1 MLKKLS
7 LLFFIFVNLSFA
19 MTKDNIE
26 SQMSNKINQAMI
38 ILQDSTLSKEQKADK
53 IISHMSS
60 IFDYDLMSKLS
71 LGKKWKELSKEKK
84 AEFTKLFTK
93 KLKNSYTDKLDL
105 YDDEKFE
112 ILGKEE
118 SKKNRITLKTQLI
131 SKNEKYDINYK
142 FYKVKNI
149 DNWLIYDVDI
159 VGISLIQTYRNQFA
173 GFLKDNSFDEL
184 LINLKNSK

>member
-71 LGKKWKELSKEKK
+71 LGKNWKEISKEQR
-84 AEFTKLFTK
+84 AEFTKLFTQ